1 MEPQAQAAMVA
12 VRSIHGMAA
21 RRMPFIP
28 DELWQR
34 IYDMNLVAHL
44 GLRVK
49 DSMKAYWWVQ
59 GLFLAHTLWDKPWM
73 DLPEWG
79 NLEGQKLMLSLFHD
93 IEIVHRQLF
102 ELLVQCQFTDGVQ
115 RQMLEV
121 PMPITE
127 TRHWHL
133 QHISEQYD
141 AQQIEAHNGWSF
153 NRF

>member
-1 MEPQAQAAMVA
+1 MEPQAQAAMVE

-21 RRMPFIP
+21 RRMPYIP

-49 DSMKAYWWVQ
+49 DSMKAYHWVFE
-59 GLFLAHTLWDKPWM
+59 LFLHQHLWGNPWM
-73 DLPEWG
+73 DLPCVHESVSKSETR
-79 NLEGQKLMLSLFHD
+79 NLRQNLYLD

-121 PMPITE
+121 PTNAE
-127 TRHWHL
+127 S
-133 QHISEQYD
+133 Q
-141 AQQIEAHNGWSF
+141 
-153 NRF
+153 

>member
-1 MEPQAQAAMVA
+1 MEPQAQAAMVE

-21 RRMPFIP
+21 RRMPCIP
-28 DELWQR
+28 HELWQR

-49 DSMKAYWWVQ
+49 DSMKAYHWVQ
-59 GLFLAHTLWDKPWM
+59 GLFSHQHLWGNPWM
-73 DLPEWG
+73 DLPFVHLADRYELL
-79 NLEGQKLMLSLFHD
+79 NLLENLYLD

-121 PMPITE
+121 RMPS
-127 TRHWHL
+127 L
-133 QHISEQYD
+133 SEKYD
-141 AQQIEAHNGWSF
+141 AKIIAAHNFWSSS
-153 NRF
+153 RF